1 MATAGIDMGAKT
13 IKVVIMD
20 NGKVLSK
27 NLILTGRDKEQ
38 LAEQAYDEALKKA
51 GLSRSDITKVIATGL
66 GRKRVPFANDD
77 ITMPSADAKG
87 AIYLL
92 PSVRTIID
100 VGAEEGRAI
109 KCDAQ
114 GAIKDFATNE
124 KCAAGAGTFV
134 EVTARTMETTLE
146 SMGELSLQSSQKVDM
161 NAQCA
166 VFAESELV
174 SLIHRKLPKVDI
186 IRAVH
191 EAMAGRIDS
200 LARTI
205 EIEKDVALVG
215 GVAKNVG
222 FLDCLKR
229 NLEVD
234 ITVPEDPEFIG
245 ALGAAIIAA
254 TGTSAADKEVVGKVV
269 SKPD

>member
-1 MATAGIDMGAKT
+1 MATAGIDMGAQT

-20 NGKVLSK
+20 NDQVKSKVL
-27 NLILTGRDKEQ
+27 IMTGREKEQ
-38 LAEQAYDEALKKA
+38 LAEQAYDEALKQA
-51 GLSRSDITKVIATGL
+51 GLSRSDITRVVATGI
-66 GRKRVPFANDD
+66 GRKRVPFANEE

-87 AIYLL
+87 VVRLL
-92 PSVRTIID
+92 PSVRTIVD

-109 KCDAQ
+109 KCDAK

-134 EVTARTMETTLE
+134 EVTARTMEVKLE
-146 SMGELSLQSSQKVDM
+146 EMGELSLKSGQKVDM

-205 EIEKDVALVG
+205 EVEKDVALVG

-234 ITVPEDPEFIG
+234 ILVPEDPQFVG

-254 TGTSAADKEVVGKVV
+254 TGSTAADKEVVGKVV
-269 SKPD
+269 SKE